1 MTEELIASI
10 IGFILSWLIESIPG
24 FNDWWSGLSYKRWIL
39 FAFYVLVV
47 PGAVWLLVCQAGID
61 LGIAIDCTIMGLV
74 GAIFVGW
81 SAFIGNQAG
90 WVVLGQRTQNARA
103 RA

>member
-10 IGFILSWLIESIPG
+10 VGFILSWAIESIPG
-24 FNDWWSGLSYKRWIL
+24 FNEWWSNLPYKRWIL

-47 PGAVWLLVCQAGID
+47 PVAVWLLACPLGLN
-61 LGIAIDCTIMGLV
+61 LGITLDCTIMGLIS
-74 GAIFVGW
+74 AIFVGW
-81 SAFIGNQAG
+81 SAFTGSQAG
-90 WVVLGQRTQNARA
+90 WLVVGRNTRNARA